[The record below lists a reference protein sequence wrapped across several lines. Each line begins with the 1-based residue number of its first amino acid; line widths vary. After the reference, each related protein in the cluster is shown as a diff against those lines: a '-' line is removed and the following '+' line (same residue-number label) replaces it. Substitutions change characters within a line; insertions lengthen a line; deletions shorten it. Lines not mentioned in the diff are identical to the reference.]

1 MRAAGVDS
9 VVDEGARDCNDPTLA
24 AVQSSSRAVEDLN
37 WSNES
42 VGPGLTSF
50 AACDKVYAE
59 WCNSLPEVRGRW
71 IPRTPSGR

>member
-1 MRAAGVDS
+1 M
-9 VVDEGARDCNDPTLA
+9 
-24 AVQSSSRAVEDLN
+24 QSSSRAVEDSN

-42 VGPGLTSF
+42 VGPGPTSF

-71 IPRTPSGR
+71 IPRTPSGRYFSLHARPREGTVGADE